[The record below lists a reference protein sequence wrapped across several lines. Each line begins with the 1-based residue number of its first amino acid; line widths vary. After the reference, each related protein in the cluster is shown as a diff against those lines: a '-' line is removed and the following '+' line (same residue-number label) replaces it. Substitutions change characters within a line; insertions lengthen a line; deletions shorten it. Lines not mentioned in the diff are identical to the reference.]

1 MTFRLCTPPLF
12 ATYTLWR
19 SFWLLNMD
27 NALDLADI
35 NLEYGLHLQ
44 LDMRYVVYLG
54 SIYITLFL
62 SLPVTYRSKMTKYD
76 DYLNF

>member
-1 MTFRLCTPPLF
+1 
-12 ATYTLWR
+12 
-19 SFWLLNMD
+19 MD